1 MRDLMDVSGM
11 SNRVELANWGRR
23 TNARLCANELKS
35 HSAGFGQEPANTGP
49 ADSRAFL
56 FSARQ

>member
-1 MRDLMDVSGM
+1 MDVSGM